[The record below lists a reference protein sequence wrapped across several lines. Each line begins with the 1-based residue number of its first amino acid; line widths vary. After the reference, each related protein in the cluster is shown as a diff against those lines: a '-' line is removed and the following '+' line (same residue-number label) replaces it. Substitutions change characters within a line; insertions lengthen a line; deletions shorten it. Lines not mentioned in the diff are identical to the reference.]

1 MTPAPTPTPKPM
13 PTLTPNPTPSSE
25 PNSPPNSAP
34 KPALVDVHAHFLLPE
49 YVAAAERAGH
59 LRPDGMPAW
68 PEWTVQR
75 HLDLMDDTGITKS
88 VLSVSSPGVHF
99 GDDFRAQVLARRV
112 NEAAAEFGRDHPGR
126 FGFFASLPL
135 PDLDGAVVELQ
146 YALDVLHADGVVL
159 LSNAGGQYPGDPS
172 WDQMWRELN
181 DRSAVVFLHPT
192 SPPQWRQ
199 IALDRP
205 RPMIE
210 FPFDSAR
217 AVTDMA
223 LTGIFN
229 RYPQIRF
236 IVTHAGGVLQL
247 LGDRLDRF
255 RHIHASATSAELP
268 SVTSQLQELWYDEP
282 PAGVD
287 RLLYG
292 SDYPFTPAEAVTE
305 KFAADGSWRARSAA
319 NAVRLLGERVGAE

>member
-1 MTPAPTPTPKPM
+1 MS
-13 PTLTPNPTPSSE
+13 TPNRASSSTDAVDSRPE
-25 PNSPPNSAP
+25 
-34 KPALVDVHAHFLLPE
+34 LIDVHAHFLLPA

-59 LRPDGMPAW
+59 LRPDGMPTW
-68 PEWTVQR
+68 PEWNLQR
-75 HLDLMDDTGITKS
+75 HLDLMDDTGIAKS

-112 NEAAAEFGRDHPGR
+112 NETAAEFGKDHPGR

-135 PDLDGAVVELQ
+135 PDVDGAVVEFQ

-199 IALDRP
+199 VALDRP

-210 FPFDSAR
+210 FLFDSAR
-217 AVTDMA
+217 AVTDLA
-223 LTGIFN
+223 LTGIFT
-229 RYPQIRF
+229 RYPEIRF
-236 IVTHAGGVLQL
+236 IVTHAGGVLEL
-247 LGDRLDRF
+247 LGGRLDRF
-255 RHIHASATSAELP
+255 RDTYTTTSDEVP
-268 SVTSQLQELWYDEP
+268 SVASQLGKLWYDEP
-282 PAGVD
+282 LAGVD

-292 SDYPFTPAEAVTE
+292 SDFPFTPAESVRALAAVNGVRDRTT
-305 KFAADGSWRARSAA
+305 A
-319 NAVRLLGERVGAE
+319 NAVRLHLEPVCAK